1 MNWIIMDFNNIPL
14 ILCGVFYSILCIFSI
29 VTGIIYMSGKKELN
43 PLELSDK
50 FMQKLNDQEKMKK
63 FTIKMGFVTFIVGIV
78 QGLTAFAI
86 FKGYSKSLYFIA
98 IGFTIVSICSVVFK
112 LKGKINA
119 FPIIKLIFY
128 VTILIILLLESTR
141 ALFFV

>member
-78 QGLTAFAI
+78 QGLTAFSI

-98 IGFTIVSICSVVFK
+98 IGFTIFSICSVVFK

-128 VTILIILLLESTR
+128 VTILIILLLNSSR